1 LFAIAQMFLKIANY
15 VGQKLG
21 QTFERRGT
29 PMPLMDEW
37 RLMGAIL
44 CVIIILKPFNIEK
57 ARKK

>member
-44 CVIIILKPFNIEK
+44 CVIIILKPF
-57 ARKK
+57 